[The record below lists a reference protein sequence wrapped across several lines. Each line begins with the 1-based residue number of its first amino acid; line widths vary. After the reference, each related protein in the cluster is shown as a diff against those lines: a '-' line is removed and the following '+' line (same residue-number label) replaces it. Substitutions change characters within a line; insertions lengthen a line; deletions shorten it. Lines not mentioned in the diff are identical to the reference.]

1 MKRGWL
7 LAAVLV
13 AAAGRLLLQNAALPP
28 YAGMD
33 EVYHVARL
41 AFVLQ
46 EGRDPNIREHSIPP
60 YLHASTLNAP
70 GALPSF
76 GLLGEKWPA
85 FVRERKAVL
94 VDRELTA
101 ADLRPY
107 QQPNYEA
114 QQAPLYYRVVAPFA
128 HLLPHRTPIREL
140 QLWRLLSVFFALVT
154 VWATAR
160 IGEHFYGSRGVLAAL
175 LLPMLPTWLTLVIRA
190 GNDGLAC
197 ALLACALMM
206 TIRGGPVAIEALMW
220 AAALATK
227 LYTWP
232 VLIVALFFWVRR
244 AGSPAGPMS
253 MLDRL
258 ESRSYICLGAC
269 ALSVGLTVT
278 FLATHTRN
286 PIGLF
291 GFDAPQ
297 NVGAGFSRPGP
308 AETSLH
314 VPIAYGEMLKITL
327 ASAVWTSGQH
337 ADALRLPGMLLY
349 ALPLIA
355 VILLGLARA
364 PQRKLVLV
372 ALATFGAAQIVNAA
386 AFVRQAHAAGIA
398 LPLGGKEGWYWYA
411 LAPLLVAIVF
421 PRTPLK
427 SVALWLFVWD
437 VVINQCQ
444 LFGDFAGATSPATPS
459 FLFRWG
465 PMQAPHFSLEGIGV
479 GPFAGALFWLSLVHA
494 AATLAAFRIES
505 ANDR

>member
-13 AAAGRLLLQNAALPP
+13 AAAARLLLQNAALPP

-46 EGRDPNIREHSIPP
+46 EGRDPNIRESSIPP

-76 GLLGEKWPA
+76 GLLGERWPA
-85 FVRERKAVL
+85 FLQERKDVL
-94 VDRELTA
+94 IDRELTA

-114 QQAPLYYRVVAPFA
+114 QQAPLYYRVAAPLA

-140 QLWRLLSVFFALVT
+140 QLWRLLSVCFALVT

-160 IGEHFYGSRGVLAAL
+160 IGEHFYGPHGVLAAL
-175 LLPMLPTWLTLVIRA
+175 LLPMLPTWLTLVVRA

-197 ALLACALMM
+197 ALLACALMV
-206 TIRGGPVAIEALMW
+206 TIRVGPVAIEALLW

-227 LYTWP
+227 LYSWP
-232 VLIVALFFWVRR
+232 VLIVALFFWRGRR
-244 AGSPAGPMS
+244 LMVCAA
-253 MLDRL
+253 
-258 ESRSYICLGAC
+258 AC
-269 ALSVGLTVT
+269 ALSVALTLT

-291 GFDAPQ
+291 GFDDPSNA
-297 NVGAGFSRPGP
+297 AGFSLPGGAEARP
-308 AETSLH
+308 H
-314 VPIAYGEMLKITL
+314 VPIAYGEMVKITL

-337 ADALRLPGMLLY
+337 ADALRVPGMLLY

-355 VILLGLARA
+355 LILVGLARA
-364 PQRKLVLV
+364 PQRRLVLV
-372 ALATFGAAQIVNAA
+372 ALATFGAAQIVNAG
-386 AFVRQAHAAGIA
+386 AFIRQAHAAGIA
-398 LPLGGKEGWYWYA
+398 LPLGGKEGWYWYT
-411 LAPLLVAIVF
+411 LAPLIVPIVF

-427 SVALWLFVWD
+427 FVAIWLFGWD
-437 VVINQCQ
+437 MLINQGQ

-465 PMQAPHFSLEGIGV
+465 PMQWPRDSLEGIGV
-479 GPFAGALFWLSLVHA
+479 GPFAGALFWLRAVHA
-494 AATLAAFRIES
+494 GATFAAFRIES
-505 ANDR
+505 ADDR